1 MFGTMIALGPFR
13 FSLSGAAY
21 DELTRSSRWD
31 WKPVDRVGE
40 LPALQYTGPQN
51 ETITL
56 SGRIIPGFTGG
67 AEQMARMRALAGLGM
82 PMTLID
88 GTGRVHGL
96 WVIESVEDTGTKHWR
111 DGYPRMITFN
121 VGLKQYGDC
130 AGVLGMI
137 TKASKIISLFG

>member
-1 MFGTMIALGPFR
+1 
-13 FSLSGAAY
+13 
-21 DELTRSSRWD
+21 
-31 WKPVDRVGE
+31 
-40 LPALQYTGPQN
+40 
-51 ETITL
+51 
-56 SGRIIPGFTGG
+56 
-67 AEQMARMRALAGLGM
+67 M